1 MALQQKT
8 TQEIYDLIIA
18 QMKSE
23 LGQNISI
30 LPKSFISI
38 LATVLAGVYMIL
50 YKSCNWI
57 FLQIFVSTASYEE
70 VNILGKSISPL
81 VEWGRLI

>member
-38 LATVLAGVYMIL
+38 LATVLADN
-50 YKSCNWI
+50 KSNH
-57 FLQIFVSTASYEE
+57 S
-70 VNILGKSISPL
+70 GM
-81 VEWGRLI
+81 